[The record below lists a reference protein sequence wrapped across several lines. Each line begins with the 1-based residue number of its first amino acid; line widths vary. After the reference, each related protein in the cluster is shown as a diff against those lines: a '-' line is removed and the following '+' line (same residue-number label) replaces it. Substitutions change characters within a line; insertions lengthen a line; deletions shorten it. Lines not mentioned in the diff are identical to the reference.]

1 MRFNSTNKLRNL
13 ILLLVLA
20 LFTPAIVGF
29 QYLEWRESNHL
40 FIGITGSIWS
50 ILYSDWYPNDWLI
63 ILIPN
68 IMVLIPR
75 VLYVLV
81 QIGFDRDR
89 VSLEYVHFFTI
100 MLIVIESCICVSLMI
115 TNSIYGVPPGILIS
129 IATPDID
136 IRLFVPTSLLLLVG
150 LYQNLNVGDR
160 LRKK

>member
-1 MRFNSTNKLRNL
+1 M
-13 ILLLVLA
+13 
-20 LFTPAIVGF
+20 
-29 QYLEWRESNHL
+29 
-40 FIGITGSIWS
+40 
-50 ILYSDWYPNDWLI
+50 YSDWYPNDWLI

-100 MLIVIESCICVSLMI
+100 ILIVIESCICVSLMI
-115 TNSIYGVPPGILIS
+115 TNSIYGVRPGILIS
-129 IATPDID
+129 IATPDSD

-160 LRKK
+160 MRKK